1 MAIQYPKLEHVT
13 LPSVEGFNGTIN
25 ILRDPPKSIF
35 TKRNDKVGQT
45 MGIISDIDD
54 SGDRM
59 NEAIKVYARGVNPM
73 VSVSYD
79 NNSNNAGSFTRAGS
93 YGQGNNISQGHHQG
107 TRQAFLP
114 YRIADKGAFRPP
126 IRSPFDLLPLSRQP
140 RVWFEALTKPGF
152 VDYSKQ
158 KFLPSQFRMIKDMI
172 LKTKDTIKPNSS
184 VKIERPIQEN
194 YKMQNA
200 INAKHI
206 NIEGLSGKRT
216 LDHSNFTREN
226 VDLYKGI
233 QENYEQVNATT
244 NKRSNRSHN
253 LSNMKIDEGQYI
265 QDRTYYESNVNPSQH
280 RSQGME
286 GLAIDKDAYVQDRT
300 YYESNANPSQH
311 RSQGLDGLAIDE
323 DAYVQDR
330 TYYESNA
337 NPSQHRSQGLDG
349 LAIDK
354 DAYVQDRTYYES
366 NANPSQYRSQ
376 GLEGLAIDKDRYI
389 NDKEYHDFIV
399 NKGRD
404 INTKTLDELNGNTRT
419 SVKDVMQYQTESGK
433 NTGYTLLTEMPDM
446 ELEHHMPRY
455 TMASAVNDPTVHR
468 RVEHQN
474 TIQLRENIP
483 RVSTV
488 RNVAKIED
496 MNNFD
501 YASSREYKLP
511 ETLQKGSFLN
521 AGAAPTMDRSQ
532 IQFRQDPNKE
542 RIKKY
547 LNDTQFGRFNH

>member
-1 MAIQYPKLEHVT
+1 MAIQYPKLEHAT

-184 VKIERPIQEN
+184 VKIEKPIQEN

-265 QDRTYYESNVNPSQH
+265 QDRTYYESNANPSQH

-337 NPSQHRSQGLDG
+337 NPSQ
-349 LAIDK
+349 
-354 DAYVQDRTYYES
+354 
-366 NANPSQYRSQ
+366 YRSQ
-376 GLEGLAIDKDRYI
+376 GMEGLAIDKDRYI
-389 NDKEYHDFIV
+389 NDKEYYDFIV

-446 ELEHHMPRY
+446 ELERHMPRY

>member
-1 MAIQYPKLEHVT
+1 
-13 LPSVEGFNGTIN
+13 
-25 ILRDPPKSIF
+25 
-35 TKRNDKVGQT
+35 

-59 NEAIKVYARGVNPM
+59 GEAIKVYARGVNPM

-79 NNSNNAGSFTRAGS
+79 NNSNNAGSFTHAGS
-93 YGQGNNISQGHHQG
+93 YGQGYNTSQGHHQG

-126 IRSPFDLLPLSRQP
+126 IRSQRDLLPLSRQP
-140 RVWFEALTKPGF
+140 RAWFEVMTKPGF
-152 VDYSKQ
+152 TDYSKQ
-158 KFLPSQFRMIKDMI
+158 KFLPTQFRMIRDMI

-184 VKIERPIQEN
+184 VKIEKPILEN

-206 NIEGLSGKRT
+206 NIEGLSGRRT

-226 VDLYKGI
+226 VDMYKGI

-244 NKRSNRSHN
+244 NKQSSRMHN

-265 QDRTYYESNVNPSQH
+265 QDRTYYESNANPSSHRSHGVDGISIDEEAYIQARTYYESSVNPSQH
-280 RSQGME
+280 RSHGVD
-286 GLAIDKDAYVQDRT
+286 GISIDKDAYIQDRT
-300 YYESNANPSQH
+300 YYESTVNPSLH
-311 RSQGLDGLAIDE
+311 RSQGLDGLSIDE
-323 DAYVQDR
+323 GQ
-330 TYYESNA
+330 
-337 NPSQHRSQGLDG
+337 
-349 LAIDK
+349 
-354 DAYVQDRTYYES
+354 
-366 NANPSQYRSQ
+366 
-376 GLEGLAIDKDRYI
+376 YI
-389 NDKEYHDFIV
+389 NDKDYYDFVV

-404 INTKTLDELNGNTRT
+404 INVKNLDELNGNTRT
-419 SVKDVMQYQTESGK
+419 SVKDVMQYETESGK

-455 TMASAVNDPTVHR
+455 TMASAVNDPTVYR

-474 TIQLRENIP
+474 IIQLQENIP
-483 RVSTV
+483 RISTV

-511 ETLQKGSFLN
+511 QTLQKGSFSN
-521 AGAAPTMDRSQ
+521 SGATPTLDRSE
-532 IQFRQDPNKE
+532 IQFRRDPNKE
-542 RIKKY
+542 KIKKY
-547 LNDTQFGRFNH
+547 LNEAQFDRFNH

>member
-1 MAIQYPKLEHVT
+1 MAIQYPKLEHTT
-13 LPSVEGFNGTIN
+13 LPSVEGFNGTFN

-35 TKRNDKVGQT
+35 TKRIDKVGQT

-107 TRQAFLP
+107 SRQAFLP

-126 IRSPFDLLPLSRQP
+126 IRSQYDLLPLSRQP
-140 RVWFEALTKPGF
+140 RAWFQALTKPGF
-152 VDYSKQ
+152 IDYSKQ

-184 VKIERPIQEN
+184 VKIEKPILEN

-206 NIEGLSGKRT
+206 NIEAFSGKRT

-233 QENYEQVNATT
+233 QENYEPVNATT

-265 QDRTYYESNVNPSQH
+265 QDRTYYESSANPSQH

-286 GLAIDKDAYVQDRT
+286 GLAIDEDAYIQART
-300 YYESNANPSQH
+300 YYESTVNPSQH
-311 RSQGLDGLAIDE
+311 RSQGVDGLAIDE
-323 DAYVQDR
+323 
-330 TYYESNA
+330 
-337 NPSQHRSQGLDG
+337 G
-349 LAIDK
+349 
-354 DAYVQDRTYYES
+354 
-366 NANPSQYRSQ
+366 
-376 GLEGLAIDKDRYI
+376 RYI
-389 NDKEYHDFIV
+389 NDKEYYDFVV

-419 SVKDVMQYQTESGK
+419 SVKDVMQYETESGK

-446 ELEHHMPRY
+446 ELDHHMPRY
-455 TMASAVNDPTVHR
+455 TMASALNDPTVHR

-474 TIQLRENIP
+474 TIQLRENVP

-496 MNNFD
+496 MSNFE

-521 AGAAPTMDRSQ
+521 EGAAPTLDRSE

-547 LNDTQFGRFNH
+547 LNDTQFDRFNH